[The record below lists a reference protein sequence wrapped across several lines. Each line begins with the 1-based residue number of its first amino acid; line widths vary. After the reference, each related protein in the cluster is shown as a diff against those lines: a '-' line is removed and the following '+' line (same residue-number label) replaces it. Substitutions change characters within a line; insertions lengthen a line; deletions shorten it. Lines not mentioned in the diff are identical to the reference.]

1 MFPDYLVFP
10 SKFNG
15 CSEDVS
21 RVSQLRGGKPVGI
34 LKDILKRFECVS
46 QKYQGCFFK
55 DVSRK
60 FNENVMCMTLCMI
73 LDIS

>member
-34 LKDILKRFECVS
+34 LKDILKKVRVCFTEVS
-46 QKYQGCFFK
+46 RVFLQGCFK
-55 DVSRK
+55 EV
-60 FNENVMCMTLCMI
+60 
-73 LDIS
+73 